1 SNREAG
7 GALPPARLGRPR
19 PAPQCADARVAA
31 VMRRD
36 RIHDAAFSAPL
47 DAAATRDGRGFLP
60 PSPDGSATVAP
71 SPSAA
76 PIAGDRILRPRE
88 VFVRVGLSRTTI
100 WRLVRNG
107 AFPAP
112 RRLSANA
119 VGWRASEVDAWIA
132 SRTPTHPSV
141 GGAS

>member
-1 SNREAG
+1 
-7 GALPPARLGRPR
+7 
-19 PAPQCADARVAA
+19 
-31 VMRRD
+31 MRRH
-36 RIHDAAFSAPL
+36 RIHDAAI
-47 DAAATRDGRGFLP
+47 RDGLDSLP
-60 PSPDGSATVAP
+60 PSPDGSATAAP

-76 PIAGDRILRPRE
+76 PLTGDRMLRPRE

-100 WRLVRNG
+100 WRAVRRG
-107 AFPAP
+107 DFPAP

>member
-1 SNREAG
+1 
-7 GALPPARLGRPR
+7 
-19 PAPQCADARVAA
+19 
-31 VMRRD
+31 MRRH

-47 DAAATRDGRGFLP
+47 DAAATRDGRGFLT

-88 VFVRVGLSRTTI
+88 VFVRVGLSRTTL
-100 WRLVRNG
+100 WRAVRRG

-112 RRLSANA
+112 CRLTANT

-132 SRTPTHPSV
+132 ARTPTCAPAS
-141 GGAS
+141 GAASQGDAP